1 MSNQYSIDQER
12 RRRAKLMGEGNIYGT
27 VTATS
32 ARYAEVAVNLSAGFA
47 LNEVSADLQK
57 AY

>member
-1 MSNQYSIDQER
+1 
-12 RRRAKLMGEGNIYGT
+12 MGEGNIYGT

>member
-1 MSNQYSIDQER
+1 
-12 RRRAKLMGEGNIYGT
+12 MGEGNIYGT

-32 ARYAEVAVNLSAGFA
+32 ARYAEVAINLSAGLV